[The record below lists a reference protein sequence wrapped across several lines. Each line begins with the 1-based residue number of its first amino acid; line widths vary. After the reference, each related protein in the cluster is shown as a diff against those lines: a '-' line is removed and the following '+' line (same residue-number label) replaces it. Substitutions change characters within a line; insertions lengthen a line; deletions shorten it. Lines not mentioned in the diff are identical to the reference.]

1 MTYASIDIYAECV
14 KLRYASY
21 AKWLHDASQ
30 NKLASVAMLSSSSSS
45 ISCCAFMLF
54 DFQVK
59 SQTGNCQAYDFHDK

>member
-1 MTYASIDIYAECV
+1 MHLLIYTEYV

-30 NKLASVAMLSSSSSS
+30 KKLASVAMLSSSSS